1 MDHLLEYRKYPNELS
16 GGMRQRVALIRTLSV
31 NPSILLL
38 EESFSD
44 LDYHTRLLVS
54 NDVHKIIRNE
64 HKSSI
69 LVTHDISDALRIFLL
84 KN

>member
-1 MDHLLEYRKYPNELS
+1 
-16 GGMRQRVALIRTLSV
+16 MRQRVALIRTLSV

-38 EESFSD
+38 DESFSA
-44 LDYHTRLLVS
+44 LDYQTRLLVS